1 MAHPPLRGMGYMTGA
16 GARRRKPTSVT
27 ECRDSLARWG
37 RGARGA
43 RRPGLVTWAVLRPS
57 YYHCTSSSESGWAPG
72 LPAGLGPT
80 R

>member
-43 RRPGLVTWAVLRPS
+43 SRPRTRDLGCAPYLVLPLYQQLGVRPGARPARWFGS
-57 YYHCTSSSESGWAPG
+57 Y
-72 LPAGLGPT
+72 
-80 R
+80 